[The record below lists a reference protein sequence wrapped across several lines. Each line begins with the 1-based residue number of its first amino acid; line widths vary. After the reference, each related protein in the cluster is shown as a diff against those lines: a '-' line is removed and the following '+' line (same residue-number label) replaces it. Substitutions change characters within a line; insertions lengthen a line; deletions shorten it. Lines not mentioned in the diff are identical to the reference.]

1 MNSADSDGIPFCK
14 TSIAIPSLR
23 RKVLRFLDRN
33 FFEGRCVTRDKQ
45 TKSMVTTF
53 DLKTRE
59 LGGKYEC
66 SMVWFF
72 QLLLKCVKIVVEIM
86 SAGPQSERVQLP
98 TADRAVVETSTR

>member
-1 MNSADSDGIPFCK
+1 MEKGA
-14 TSIAIPSLR
+14 A
-23 RKVLRFLDRN
+23 LDRN

-45 TKSMVTTF
+45 TKSMVTTS
-53 DLKTRE
+53 DLLKPRE

-66 SMVWFF
+66 SMIWFF

-86 SAGPQSERVQLP
+86 SAVPQSERVHLP